1 MSGKVRIIPT
11 SVPRR
16 RLAAGASAALAL
28 AGVLFMGEGIWIK
41 AKAELAQILLE
52 RAFSET
58 IVTRQPVKPWRWA
71 DTWPVARIS
80 VPRLKASAIAL
91 ESGSGQAMAFGPG
104 HLVESARA
112 GERGTAVFAAHR
124 DTHFAFLKDVKD
136 GDEILVTRDDGLTF
150 TYIATGAEVVRFDQS
165 GITAN
170 SQGRYLAL
178 ATCWP
183 FDGKVRG
190 PLRYVV
196 HAKLKEARLFAALGK
211 GRSY

>member
-1 MSGKVRIIPT
+1 MSGKVRIVPS
-11 SVPRR
+11 SVQRR
-16 RLAAGASAALAL
+16 RLAAGASGLLAL
-28 AGVLFMGEGIWIK
+28 AGVMLLSEGMWIK

-52 RAFSET
+52 RAFSQT

-80 VPRLKASAIAL
+80 VPRLKASAIVL
-91 ESGSGQAMAFGPG
+91 ESASGQAMAFGPG
-104 HLVESARA
+104 HLVESARP

-136 GDEILVTRDDGLTF
+136 GDEIVVTRDDGLIF
-150 TYIATGAEVVRFDQS
+150 TYVATGAEVVRFDQS

-183 FDGKVRG
+183 FNSSVRG

-196 HAKLKEARLFAALGK
+196 HAKLKESRLFAGLTPD
-211 GRSY
+211 RPY